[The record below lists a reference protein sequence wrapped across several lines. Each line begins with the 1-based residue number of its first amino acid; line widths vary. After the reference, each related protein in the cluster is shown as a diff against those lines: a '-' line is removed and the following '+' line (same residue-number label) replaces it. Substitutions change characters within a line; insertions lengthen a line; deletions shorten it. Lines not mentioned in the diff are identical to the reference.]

1 MLERYYRERDSL
13 DLMVKLPDGKVVP
26 TQFVHVEDFS
36 VELGEMGVTIA
47 VPDSQTFAQYFEPSE
62 GAD

>member
-1 MLERYYRERDSL
+1 MERYDWERDGL
-13 DLMVKLPDGKVVP
+13 DMAVRLPGGEVAP
-26 TQFVHVEDFS
+26 TQFVYIEDFS

-47 VPDSQTFAQYFEPSE
+47 VPDSQTFAQYFEPNK